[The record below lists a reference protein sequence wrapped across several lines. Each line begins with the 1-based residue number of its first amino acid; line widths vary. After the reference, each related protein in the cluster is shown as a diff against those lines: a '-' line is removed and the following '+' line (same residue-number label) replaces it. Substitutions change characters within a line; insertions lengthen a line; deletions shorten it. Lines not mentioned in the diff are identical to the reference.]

1 MNDIITDGERRA
13 KEAIIDVALL
23 RLDDIADQIT
33 AIRQSL
39 KTIRRSL

>member
-1 MNDIITDGERRA
+1 MSDIITDGERRA

-23 RLDDIADQIT
+23 RLEDIADQIT

-39 KTIRRSL
+39 EAIRRGV